1 MKRIFGLLM
10 LTAFF
15 ASAAVA
21 DVRLPDTPSPTP
33 AKTVKPAKTL
43 DATMQIEFSEK
54 EKTARLVIPKS
65 QLNQLRAELDALDGG
80 GSTTFSGISRAQTV
94 AGGLFLSLAAVF
106 GGVWFVRFGKT
117 ASKKSKIAAAGAVL
131 FFSGVFASA
140 AFANIAPFRNA
151 EITSRIFNDDYFSS
165 PLGLSGGVKLEIAQS
180 GDRIL
185 LIVPKVK
192 DEDR

>member
-1 MKRIFGLLM
+1 MKRVFGLFV
-10 LTAFF
+10 LTTIFSFAAF
-15 ASAAVA
+15 A

-33 AKTVKPAKTL
+33 QKTVKPAKAI

-54 EKTARLVIPKS
+54 EEMARLVIPKS
-65 QLNQLRAELDALDGG
+65 QLKQLRAELDALDGG

-106 GGVWFVRFGKT
+106 GGVWLARSGKN
-117 ASKKSKIAAAGAVL
+117 ASKKYKIAAVGAVL
-131 FFSGVFASA
+131 FLSGVFASA
-140 AFANIAPFRNA
+140 AFANIAPFQNA
-151 EITSRIFNDDYFSS
+151 QITSQIFNDKYFRR
-165 PLGLSGGVKLEIAQS
+165 PLGLRGGVTLEVAES